1 MVSKILYGFNRK
13 IFQWLNSAVASQSA
27 FHPCPIQ
34 LLGSQLTFS
43 RTRRIKCD
51 QTKPSCLKCT
61 SSGRVCD
68 GYPLDN
74 VIRNT
79 TTTTWANTKLTQ
91 RAANSI
97 NSPDTQIRTSPCS
110 SSSCTL
116 ISATPQL
123 NLGPLCSSLPLF
135 PRSTQEQ
142 QLFNVFRHQ
151 LAPTLGGYL
160 DSGFWSVTLP
170 RIADYQL
177 PVLQAILAI
186 TAIEQPTTLEPGQ
199 SGLGKQD
206 ISIIFYNRAI
216 NSLKTLLSNEGPS
229 QPIVLLTC
237 FLFICF
243 EFKRGNAE
251 VALNHLQS
259 GLGILCAHE
268 VPPIDDRSE
277 LSDINDQLVRAF
289 YRLSIQSSL
298 VGRQPPASFHRS
310 LKDPSSYTKAIF
322 TSLTDARESLTS
334 IFVRSLRPTHLEG
347 NVDNS
352 DAALDEKRSRR
363 GDYIVQLQEW
373 NSRLG
378 LFMIDCL
385 PNPSQQDMRVIRI
398 MRIQSLVASIWN
410 ATTVPSSAEDFSH
423 ECAFDSCVAEFDKI
437 LSLAALCI
445 DDDDTTTSASTL
457 SSSDSS
463 ATYPAPSFSLEMGII
478 FALYFTAI
486 KCRSPDTRRRA
497 SYFLSQVNPQRE
509 GMWDAMVLRAISQ
522 YVVEFEESGC
532 LGSVTVDPETWPLE
546 EQRIHGIYI
555 DPHCDLQGRVQKVTF
570 VWRPGV
576 WRDWE
581 KNIKF

>member
-1 MVSKILYGFNRK
+1 M
-13 IFQWLNSAVASQSA
+13 
-27 FHPCPIQ
+27 
-34 LLGSQLTFS
+34 
-43 RTRRIKCD
+43 
-51 QTKPSCLKCT
+51 
-61 SSGRVCD
+61 
-68 GYPLDN
+68 
-74 VIRNT
+74 
-79 TTTTWANTKLTQ
+79 
-91 RAANSI
+91 
-97 NSPDTQIRTSPCS
+97 
-110 SSSCTL
+110 
-116 ISATPQL
+116 
-123 NLGPLCSSLPLF
+123 
-135 PRSTQEQ
+135 
-142 QLFNVFRHQ
+142 
-151 LAPTLGGYL
+151 
-160 DSGFWSVTLP
+160 
-170 RIADYQL
+170 
-177 PVLQAILAI
+177 
-186 TAIEQPTTLEPGQ
+186 
-199 SGLGKQD
+199 
-206 ISIIFYNRAI
+206 
-216 NSLKTLLSNEGPS
+216 
-229 QPIVLLTC
+229 
-237 FLFICF
+237 
-243 EFKRGNAE
+243 
-251 VALNHLQS
+251 ALNHLQS

-310 LKDPSSYTKAIF
+310 SKGPSSSAKAIF

-334 IFVRSLRPTHLEG
+334 LFVKSLRPTHLEG
-347 NVDNS
+347 NS
-352 DAALDEKRSRR
+352 DAALDEERSRR
-363 GDYIVQLQEW
+363 AGYIFQLQEW

-385 PNPSQQDMRVIRI
+385 PNPSPQDMRVIRI

-423 ECAFDSCVAEFDKI
+423 ECAFDSCTAEFDKI
-437 LSLAALCI
+437 LSLAILCF

>member
-1 MVSKILYGFNRK
+1 M
-13 IFQWLNSAVASQSA
+13 
-27 FHPCPIQ
+27 
-34 LLGSQLTFS
+34 
-43 RTRRIKCD
+43 
-51 QTKPSCLKCT
+51 
-61 SSGRVCD
+61 
-68 GYPLDN
+68 
-74 VIRNT
+74 
-79 TTTTWANTKLTQ
+79 
-91 RAANSI
+91 
-97 NSPDTQIRTSPCS
+97 
-110 SSSCTL
+110 
-116 ISATPQL
+116 
-123 NLGPLCSSLPLF
+123 F

-142 QLFNVFRHQ
+142 KLVNNFRHQ

-160 DSGFWSVTLP
+160 DSDFWSVALP

-186 TAIEQPTTLEPGQ
+186 TAIEQPTKLVHGQ
-199 SGLGKQD
+199 SGWGEQD

-259 GLGILCAHE
+259 GLGILCARE

-277 LSDINDQLVRAF
+277 LSDINDQLLRAF

-298 VGRQPPASFHRS
+298 VGRQPPTSFHRS
-310 LKDPSSYTKAIF
+310 AEGLSSSAKAIF
-322 TSLTDARESLTS
+322 SSLTDARESLTS
-334 IFVRSLRPTHLEG
+334 LFVASLRPTHLEG

-352 DAALDEKRSRR
+352 NAALDEERSRR
-363 GDYIVQLQEW
+363 ADYIVQLQEW

-385 PNPSQQDMRVIRI
+385 PNPSPQDMQVIRI

-410 ATTVPSSAEDFSH
+410 ATTVPTSTEGFSD
-423 ECAFDSCVAEFDKI
+423 ECAFDTCTAEFDKI
-437 LSLAALCI
+437 LSLASLCI
-445 DDDDTTTSASTL
+445 DDDNTTTPSSTL
-457 SSSDSS
+457 PSSDSR
-463 ATYPAPSFSLEMGII
+463 ATHPAPSFSLEMGII

-486 KCRSPDTRRRA
+486 KCRSPDIRRRA
-497 SYFLSQVNPQRE
+497 IYFLSQVNPQRE
-509 GMWDAMVLRAISQ
+509 GMWDAMVLKAIAQ
-522 YVVEFEESGC
+522 YAVEFEESGC
-532 LGSVTVDPETWPLE
+532 LGSATVDPETWPLE

-581 KNIKF
+581 KDIKF